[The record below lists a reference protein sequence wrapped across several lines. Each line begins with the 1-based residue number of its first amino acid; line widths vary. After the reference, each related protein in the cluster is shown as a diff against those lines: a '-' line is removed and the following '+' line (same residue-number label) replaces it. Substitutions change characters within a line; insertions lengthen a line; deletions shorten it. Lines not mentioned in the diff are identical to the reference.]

1 VYIINTWDTYN
12 QNDYKGGEHKL
23 LNKDGLTEEEFLKS
37 YNPGNY
43 ERPSLTVDM
52 VLFTLDDEE
61 EMDLKKVPEKKLKV
75 LLIKRKDHPYMGCFA
90 IPGGF
95 VDINENIESAVYR
108 ELKEETNI
116 DNVYLEQLYTWGE
129 VKRDPRMRVV
139 STSYMALVN
148 KEDINPKAGDD
159 AEEVDWFDISKKV
172 ISSEELKVISE
183 IKLENIKRNI
193 SIVYEITENVEVKGY
208 NKTSTYDIKL
218 VKGEKPLAFDHIR
231 ILNYSLERMRNKVQ
245 YTTIAFSLLPRLF
258 TLMELQQV
266 YELLLGRE
274 LTKQNFRRWI
284 TPMVTK
290 TDKVKKNRAYRPS
303 ALYKLNESYIV
314 NEIKNI

>member
-1 VYIINTWDTYN
+1 M
-12 QNDYKGGEHKL
+12 
-23 LNKDGLTEEEFLKS
+23 LNKNGLTEEEFLKN

-61 EMDLKKVPEKKLKV
+61 ENDIKKVPEKKLKV
-75 LLIKRKDHPYMGCFA
+75 LLIRRKDHPFIGCYA

-95 VDINENIESAVYR
+95 VDIKEDIESAVYR

-159 AEEVDWFDISKKV
+159 AEEVEWFDISKK
-172 ISSEELKVISE
+172 IINSQESKVISE
-183 IKLENIKRNI
+183 IKLENKRRNI
-193 SIVYEITENVEVKGY
+193 SIAYEITENIEVKGY
-208 NKTSTYDIKL
+208 NKTSKYDIKL
-218 VKGEKPLAFDHIR
+218 IKGEKPLAFDHIQ

-245 YTTIAFSLLPRLF
+245 YTTIAFSLLPRVF

-290 TDKVKKNRAYRPS
+290 TDEVKKNRAHRPS
-303 ALYKLNESYIV
+303 ALYKLNESYII
-314 NEIKNI
+314 NEINNI

>member
-1 VYIINTWDTYN
+1 MKN
-12 QNDYKGGEHKL
+12 E
-23 LNKDGLTEEEFLKS
+23 DGLTEEEFLKK
-37 YNPGNY
+37 YKPGDY

-61 EMDLKKVPEKKLKV
+61 EKDIKKVPEKVLKV
-75 LLIKRKDHPYMGCFA
+75 LLIKRNNHPFMGCWA

-95 VDINENIESAVYR
+95 VDINENIEDAVYR

-116 DNVYLEQLYTWGE
+116 DNVYLEQLYTWGD

-148 KEDINPKAGDD
+148 KEDINAKAGDD
-159 AEEVDWFDISKKV
+159 AAEVAWFNISKKL
-172 ISSEELKVISE
+172 ISSEDFKIVSHI
-183 IKLENIKRNI
+183 ILENKEKDIK
-193 SIVYEITENVEVKGY
+193 IVYEIIENIEIKGY
-208 NKTSTYDIKL
+208 NKNSTFEIKL
-218 VKGEKPLAFDHIR
+218 IEGERGLAFDHIK

-245 YTTIAFSLLPRLF
+245 YTTIAFSLLPREF

-266 YELLLGRE
+266 YELLLGRL

-284 TPMVTK
+284 NPMVTK
-290 TDKVKKNRAYRPS
+290 TDKVKSNRAYRPS
-303 ALYKLNESYIV
+303 SLYTLNESYIL
-314 NEIKNI
+314 NEINNI

>member
-1 VYIINTWDTYN
+1 M
-12 QNDYKGGEHKL
+12 K
-23 LNKDGLTEEEFLKS
+23 NKDGLTEEEFLKN

-52 VLFTLDDEE
+52 VLFTLDDSVEE
-61 EMDLKKVPEKKLKV
+61 DLKKVPRKKLKV
-75 LLIKRKDHPYMGCFA
+75 LLVKRKDHPFMGAWA

-95 VDINENIESAVYR
+95 VDIHEDIETAVYR

-129 VKRDPRMRVV
+129 VNRDPRMRVV

-148 KEDINPKAGDD
+148 KNDVAEKAGDD
-159 AEEVDWFDISKKV
+159 AEDVAWFEISKKIV
-172 ISSEELKVISE
+172 KTEEFRVISE
-183 IKLENIKRNI
+183 IIIENKDINIKVKYEIIENIKVR
-193 SIVYEITENVEVKGY
+193 GY
-208 NKTSTYDIKL
+208 NKQSKFEIKFI
-218 VKGEKPLAFDHIR
+218 GEGLPLAFDHIK

-258 TLMELQQV
+258 TLTELQQV

-274 LTKQNFRRWI
+274 LTKQNFRRWVM
-284 TPMVTK
+284 PMVTK
-290 TDKVKKNRAYRPS
+290 TEEVRKSRAYRPS
-303 ALYKLNESYIV
+303 ALYRLNETYILD
-314 NEIKNI
+314 EIKNI

>member
-1 VYIINTWDTYN
+1 
-12 QNDYKGGEHKL
+12 
-23 LNKDGLTEEEFLKS
+23 
-37 YNPGNY
+37 
-43 ERPSLTVDM
+43 M

-75 LLIKRKDHPYMGCFA
+75 LLIKRKDHPFMGCYA

-95 VDINENIESAVYR
+95 VDINESIENAVYR

-129 VKRDPRMRVV
+129 VNRDPRMRVV

-148 KEDINPKAGDD
+148 KDDISPKAGDD
-159 AEEVDWFDISKKV
+159 AEEVDWFDISKK
-172 ISSEELKVISE
+172 IIKTEDLKVISE
-183 IKLENIKRNI
+183 IKLENAKRNI
-193 SIVYEITENVEVKGY
+193 IIIYEITEIIEVKGY
-208 NKTSTYDIKL
+208 NKTSKYDIKL
-218 VKGEKPLAFDHIR
+218 VKGERALAFDHIK

-245 YTTIAFSLLPRLF
+245 YTTIAFSLLPKYF

-284 TPMVTK
+284 NPMVTK

-303 ALYKLNESYIV
+303 ALYELNRSYIID
-314 NEIKNI
+314 EIKNI

>member
-1 VYIINTWDTYN
+1 M
-12 QNDYKGGEHKL
+12 
-23 LNKDGLTEEEFLKS
+23 LNKNGLTEEEFLKS

-61 EMDLKKVPEKKLKV
+61 ENDIKKVPEKKLKV
-75 LLIKRKDHPYMGCFA
+75 LLIRRKDHPFIGCYA

-95 VDINENIESAVYR
+95 VDIKEDIESAVYR

-129 VKRDPRMRVV
+129 VDRDPRMRVV

-159 AEEVDWFDISKKV
+159 AEEVEWFDISKK
-172 ISSEELKVISE
+172 IINSQESKIISE
-183 IKLENIKRNI
+183 IKLENKRRNI
-193 SIVYEITENVEVKGY
+193 SIIYELTENIEVKGY
-208 NKTSTYDIKL
+208 NKTSKYDIKL
-218 VKGEKPLAFDHIR
+218 IKGEKPLAFDHIQ

-245 YTTIAFSLLPRLF
+245 YTTIAFSLLPRVF

-290 TDKVKKNRAYRPS
+290 TDEVKKNRAHRPS
-303 ALYKLNESYIV
+303 ALYKLNESYII
-314 NEIKNI
+314 NEINNI

>member
-1 VYIINTWDTYN
+1 MKDEN
-12 QNDYKGGEHKL
+12 QM
-23 LNKDGLTEEEFLKS
+23 TEEEFLRNYK
-37 YNPGNY
+37 PGDY

-52 VLFTLDDEE
+52 VLFTLDDKEE
-61 EMDLKKVPEKKLKV
+61 KDLKKVPEKVLKV
-75 LLIKRKDHPYMGCFA
+75 LLITRKNHPFMGCWA

-95 VDINENIESAVYR
+95 VDINENIEEAVYR

-116 DNVYLEQLYTWGE
+116 DNVYLEQLYTWGD

-148 KEDINPKAGDD
+148 KEDINPRAGDD
-159 AEEVDWFDISKKV
+159 AAEVAWFNIKKKLISNEDFKI
-172 ISSEELKVISE
+172 ISHI
-183 IKLENIKRNI
+183 ILENREQNIK
-193 SIVYEITENVEVKGY
+193 IVYEIVENIEIKGY
-208 NKTSTYDIKL
+208 NKNSTFDIKL
-218 VKGEKPLAFDHIR
+218 IEGERGLAFDHIN

-245 YTTIAFSLLPRLF
+245 YTSIAFSLLPREF

-266 YELLLGRE
+266 YELLLGRQ

-284 TPMVTK
+284 NPMVSK
-290 TDKVKKNRAYRPS
+290 TDNVKSNRAYRPS
-303 ALYKLNESYIV
+303 SLYTLNESYIL

>member
-1 VYIINTWDTYN
+1 M
-12 QNDYKGGEHKL
+12 
-23 LNKDGLTEEEFLKS
+23 LNKNGLTEEEFLKN

-61 EMDLKKVPEKKLKV
+61 ENDIKKVPEKKLKV
-75 LLIKRKDHPYMGCFA
+75 LLIRRKDHPFMGCYA

-95 VDINENIESAVYR
+95 VDIKENIESAVYR

-129 VKRDPRMRVV
+129 VNRDPRMRVV

-159 AEEVDWFDISKKV
+159 ADEVEWFDISKK
-172 ISSEELKVISE
+172 IINSQELKVISQ
-183 IKLENIKRNI
+183 IKLENKKRNI
-193 SIVYEITENVEVKGY
+193 SITYEITENIEVKGY
-208 NKTSTYDIKL
+208 NKTSTYDTKL
-218 VKGEKPLAFDHIR
+218 VKGEKPLAFDHIQ

-290 TDKVKKNRAYRPS
+290 TDEVKKHRAHRPS
-303 ALYKLNESYIV
+303 ALYKLNESYII
-314 NEIKNI
+314 NEINNI